1 MACDFCGQGR
11 KVYRHVRIG
20 AEDTAAMC
28 FLCDRE
34 GQRGR
39 VWDRKAGAYV
49 NERARALALERDE
62 ARRAAE
68 WLRSR
73 PDVRP
78 EEIEEIPF

>member
-1 MACDFCGQGR
+1 MSCDLCG
-11 KVYRHVRIG
+11 KVRRSYRHAAIG
-20 AEDTAAMC
+20 PEDTVAVC